1 MKKVSEF
8 LKVEINDDLI
18 DRIVDKCHIDKMRY
32 MDKDVDNAKRFL
44 VDGKPLMYRKGKCNM
59 YFISAAAKKSQ
70 QSAYMYKPKQRR
82 GPASR

>member
-8 LKVEINDDLI
+8 LKVEINDGLI

-44 VDGKPLMYRKGKCNM
+44 VDGKPLMYRKGRCNI
-59 YFISAAAKKSQ
+59 YFIKKQNDFVVGDSF
-70 QSAYMYKPKQRR
+70 SVDFLC
-82 GPASR
+82 